1 MTKKTLAIILS
12 ALIVIMPFLGF
23 PVAFKTIFYVVVGL
37 LLIILIEL
45 ISIHGR
51 RKTRMNARRAVRYNV
66 RNKEGGSEEA
76 DGYNEKNNRDITDQD

>member
-12 ALIVIMPFLGF
+12 SFIVIMPFLGF
-23 PVAFKTIFYVVVGL
+23 PVAVKTVFYVVTGL

-51 RKTRMNARRAVRYNV
+51 RRVRMNTRRAERYDTKNREDSV
-66 RNKEGGSEEA
+66 EEVGGY
-76 DGYNEKNNRDITDQD
+76 DEKNDGDLTS